1 MNAYLICTSLF
12 SWTCGCCIAQK
23 ASKKVKTF
31 FFSLTYINLLLNKQF
46 VSLRNAILLL
56 SVWEDLTNCLSLLFH
71 CHPLNFA
78 ILARRVW
85 YSFSETVNLFL
96 WNMLFMNISFVKY
109 STSLDHGKCDEA
121 RWCFGLSYLP
131 NSISAGIFRTQ
142 EEAEEERALARNN
155 INAGTGFKS
164 RFQLIL
170 KKYEL
175 YTDVNSNSVSPFH
188 FFSLHFSAK
197 GIYKR
202 GQKWI
207 SGNAYFG

>member
-1 MNAYLICTSLF
+1 M
-12 SWTCGCCIAQK
+12 
-23 ASKKVKTF
+23 
-31 FFSLTYINLLLNKQF
+31 
-46 VSLRNAILLL
+46 
-56 SVWEDLTNCLSLLFH
+56 WEDLTNCLSLLFH